1 MLRQQI
7 QADITRFAKEKKQQE
22 VEVLRSIF
30 SAIKNQ
36 EIELKRELNDEEIIK
51 ILKKYAKDLKE
62 ANEMFEAGGRDD
74 LIEQNNREIE
84 IVSVYMPAELSDEE
98 IEKMVRMVLEKT
110 PDEKNVGRLIG
121 LSMKELSGKADGSR
135 VAGIVRKIVN

>member
-7 QADITRFAKEKKQQE
+7 QADILRFAKERKQQE

-30 SAIKNQ
+30 SVIKNQ
-36 EIELKRELNDEEIIK
+36 EIELKRELNDEEVIK

-62 ANEMFEAGGRDD
+62 ANALFEAGGRDD

-84 IVSVYMPAELSDEE
+84 IVAVYLPAELSDEE
-98 IEKMVRMVLEKT
+98 IEKTVRTVLEKS
-110 PDEKNVGRLIG
+110 PEEKNIGRLIG
-121 LSMKELSGKADGSR
+121 LSMKELSGRADGTR